1 MEGCSRT
8 HSSNRDLS
16 PDLGL
21 VAEDVTVDNTSE
33 VPLAGPSLSAGM
45 DFLPDHQQLEVL
57 LDKLHE
63 GLEFVDGAA
72 DGGVVVGVG
81 EHTVGLPHSRGR

>member
-1 MEGCSRT
+1 MVGCSRT

-33 VPLAGPSLSAGM
+33 VPLAGLSLSAGM
-45 DFLPDHQQLEVL
+45 DFLPDHQQLEVF

-63 GLEFVDGAA
+63 GLEFVDGAS
-72 DGGVVVGVG
+72 DSWILVGVG
-81 EHTVGLPHSRGR
+81 EHSVGLCHSG